1 MASSY
6 TKKDYE
12 DYCDLLF
19 KEYGSKVKKWITLN
33 EPMGTTGKAYDEGVF
48 APGHCSPWVN
58 RACRVGDS
66 GIEPY
71 IVAQNLLL
79 AHSAAYHLYKS
90 KYQHLTAEIGVT
102 YVTHWFVPYSN
113 ATKDVDAAQ
122 RALDWM
128 YGWFMDP
135 ITFGNY
141 PRTMVDLLG
150 SRLPKFT
157 EEESR
162 LLRKSFDFLG
172 LNYYTAYYVKHN
184 DDFDEFHLRYATDSH
199 GITTGEKDGVPIGPH
214 LGSYWQYFYP
224 EGLRVL
230 LEYTKE
236 TYMDPIIYITE
247 NGLSEKDNATQTLA
261 EALRD
266 DSRIDFYNSHL
277 TSVLT
282 AMKEKQVNVK
292 GYFAWSYADN
302 FEWNEGYT
310 VSWVKL
316 IGKCKGKGRGNG
328 GRDKLIR
335 EGEGKGRCPENVVY
349 ECGCLQILNLMASSY
364 TKKDYEDY
372 CDLLFKEYGSKVKKW
387 ITLNEPMGTTG
398 KAYDEGVFAPGHCSP
413 WVNRACRV
421 GDSGIEPYIVAH
433 NLLLAH
439 SAAYHLYKSKYQHLT
454 AEIGVTY
461 VTHWFV
467 PYSNATKDVDAAQ
480 RALDWMYGWFMDPI
494 TFGNYPRTMVDLLGS
509 RLPKFTEEE
518 SRLLRK
524 SFDFLGLNYYT
535 AYYVKHNDDFDE
547 FHLRYATDSH
557 GITTGEK
564 DGVPIGPHLGSYW
577 QYFYPEGLRVLL
589 EYTKETYMDPIIY
602 ITENGLSEKDNATQ
616 TLAEA
621 LRDDSRIDFYNSH
634 LTSVLTA
641 MKEKQVNVKGY
652 FAWSYADNFEWNE
665 GYTVSWVKLIG
676 KCKGKGRGNGGRD
689 KLIREGEGKALE
701 AEYGGFLSRNIV
713 KDYEDYCDLL
723 FKEYG
728 SKVKKWITLNEP
740 MGTTRKA
747 YDEGVFAPGHC
758 SPWVNRACRVGDSG
772 IEPYIVA
779 HNLLLAHSAAYH
791 LYKSKYQHLTAE
803 IGVTYVTHWF
813 VPYSNATKDVDAAQ
827 RALDWMYGWFMD
839 PITFGNYPRTMVD
852 LLGSRLPKFTEEESR
867 LLRKSFDFLGLNYYT
882 AYYVKHNDDFDEF
895 HLRYATDSHGITT
908 GEKDGV
914 PIGPH
919 LGSYWQY
926 FYPEGLR
933 VLLEYTKETYMDP
946 IIYITE
952 NGLSEKDNATQT
964 LAEALRDDSRID
976 FYNSHLTSVLTAM
989 KEKQVNVKGYFAW
1002 SYADNFEWNEG
1013 YTVSWVK
1020 LIGKCKGKGRGN
1032 GGRDKLI
1039 REGEG
1044 KALEAEY
1051 GGFLSRNIVKDYEDY
1066 CDLLFKE
1073 YGSKVKK
1080 WITLNEP
1087 MGTTG
1092 KAYDEGVFAPGHCS
1106 PWVNRACR
1114 VGDSGIEPYIVA
1126 HNLLLAHSAAY
1137 HLYKSKYQHLTA
1149 EIGVTYVTHWFVPY
1163 SNATKDVDAAQRALD
1178 WMYGWFMDPI
1188 TFGNYPRTM
1197 VDLLGSRLPKFTE
1210 EESRLLRKS
1219 FDFLGLNYY
1228 TAYYVKHNDDFDEFH
1243 LRYATDSH
1251 GITTGEKDGVPIGP
1265 HLGSYWQY
1273 FYPEG
1278 LRVLLEYTK
1287 ETYMDPIIYITENG
1301 LSEKDNATQTLAE
1314 ALRDDSR
1321 IDFYNS
1327 HLTSVLTAMKEKQV
1341 NVKGYFAWSY
1351 ADNFEWNE
1359 GYTVSWVKLIG
1370 KCKGKGRGNGGRDKL
1385 IREGEGK
1392 ALEAEYGGFLSR
1404 NIVKDYEDYCDLL
1417 FKEYGSKV
1425 KKWITLNEPM
1435 GTTGK
1440 AYDEGVFAPGHCS
1453 PWVNRACRVGDSG
1466 IEPYIVAHNLLLAHS
1481 AAYHLYKSK
1490 YQHLTAEIGVT
1501 YVTHWF
1507 VPYSNATK
1515 DVDAAQRALD
1525 WMYGWFMDPIT
1536 FGNYPRTM
1544 VDLFGSRL
1552 PKFTEEESRLLRK
1565 SFDFLGLNYYT
1576 AYYVKH
1582 NDDFDEFHLRY
1593 ATDSHGIT
1601 TEEESISHLLVQCNI
1616 SSGLALCCRPCCKM
1630 FSGGLWCGEK
1640 DGVPIGPHLGS
1651 YWQYFYPEGLRVLLE
1666 YTKETYMDPII
1677 YITENGKQ

>member
-1 MASSY
+1 MCYLLNDSGDAHKKEIDPYVTIWHWDTPQALEAEYGGFLSRNIV
-6 TKKDYE
+6 KDYE

-71 IVAQNLLL
+71 IVAHNLLL

-113 ATKDVDAAQ
+113 ATKDVDAAK

-162 LLRKSFDFLG
+162 LLRNSFDFLG

-199 GITTGEKDGVPIGPH
+199 GITTGEKDGIPIGPH

-236 TYMDPIIYITE
+236 TYMDPVIYITE

-277 TSVLT
+277 TNVLT

-292 GYFAWSYADN
+292 GYFAWSYTDN

-310 VSWVKL
+310 VRF
-316 IGKCKGKGRGNG
+316 G
-328 GRDKLIR
+328 
-335 EGEGKGRCPENVVY
+335 
-349 ECGCLQILNLMASSY
+349 LNYVNY
-364 TKKDYEDY
+364 TDLSRHPKHSACWKDYEDY

-421 GDSGIEPYIVAH
+421 GDSGIKPYIVAH

-564 DGVPIGPHLGSYW
+564 DGIPIGPHLGSYW

-589 EYTKETYMDPIIY
+589 EYTKETYMDPVIY

-634 LTSVLTA
+634 LTNVLTA
-641 MKEKQVNVKGY
+641 IKEKQVNVKGY

-665 GYTVSWVKLIG
+665 GYTVRFGLNYV
-676 KCKGKGRGNGGRD
+676 NYTD
-689 KLIREGEGKALE
+689 
-701 AEYGGFLSRNIV
+701 LSRHPKHSACW

-740 MGTTRKA
+740 MGTTGKA

-791 LYKSKYQHLTAE
+791 LYKNKYQHLTAE

-908 GEKDGV
+908 GEQDGIL
-914 PIGPH
+914 IGPH

-946 IIYITE
+946 VIYITE

-1013 YTVSWVK
+1013 YTV
-1020 LIGKCKGKGRGN
+1020 R
-1032 GGRDKLI
+1032 
-1039 REGEG
+1039 
-1044 KALEAEY
+1044 
-1051 GGFLSRNIVKDYEDY
+1051 F
-1066 CDLLFKE
+1066 
-1073 YGSKVKK
+1073 
-1080 WITLNEP
+1080 
-1087 MGTTG
+1087 
-1092 KAYDEGVFAPGHCS
+1092 
-1106 PWVNRACR
+1106 
-1114 VGDSGIEPYIVA
+1114 
-1126 HNLLLAHSAAY
+1126 
-1137 HLYKSKYQHLTA
+1137 
-1149 EIGVTYVTHWFVPY
+1149 
-1163 SNATKDVDAAQRALD
+1163 
-1178 WMYGWFMDPI
+1178 
-1188 TFGNYPRTM
+1188 
-1197 VDLLGSRLPKFTE
+1197 
-1210 EESRLLRKS
+1210 
-1219 FDFLGLNYY
+1219 GLNYVNY
-1228 TAYYVKHNDDFDEFH
+1228 TD
-1243 LRYATDSH
+1243 
-1251 GITTGEKDGVPIGP
+1251 
-1265 HLGSYWQY
+1265 
-1273 FYPEG
+1273 
-1278 LRVLLEYTK
+1278 
-1287 ETYMDPIIYITENG
+1287 
-1301 LSEKDNATQTLAE
+1301 
-1314 ALRDDSR
+1314 
-1321 IDFYNS
+1321 
-1327 HLTSVLTAMKEKQV
+1327 
-1341 NVKGYFAWSY
+1341 
-1351 ADNFEWNE
+1351 
-1359 GYTVSWVKLIG
+1359 
-1370 KCKGKGRGNGGRDKL
+1370 
-1385 IREGEGK
+1385 
-1392 ALEAEYGGFLSR
+1392 LSR
-1404 NIVKDYEDYCDLL
+1404 HPK
-1417 FKEYGSKV
+1417 
-1425 KKWITLNEPM
+1425 
-1435 GTTGK
+1435 
-1440 AYDEGVFAPGHCS
+1440 
-1453 PWVNRACRVGDSG
+1453 
-1466 IEPYIVAHNLLLAHS
+1466 HS
-1481 AAYHLYKSK
+1481 A
-1490 YQHLTAEIGVT
+1490 
-1501 YVTHWF
+1501 
-1507 VPYSNATK
+1507 
-1515 DVDAAQRALD
+1515 
-1525 WMYGWFMDPIT
+1525 
-1536 FGNYPRTM
+1536 
-1544 VDLFGSRL
+1544 
-1552 PKFTEEESRLLRK
+1552 
-1565 SFDFLGLNYYT
+1565 
-1576 AYYVKH
+1576 
-1582 NDDFDEFHLRY
+1582 
-1593 ATDSHGIT
+1593 
-1601 TEEESISHLLVQCNI
+1601 C
-1616 SSGLALCCRPCCKM
+1616 
-1630 FSGGLWCGEK
+1630 
-1640 DGVPIGPHLGS
+1640 
-1651 YWQYFYPEGLRVLLE
+1651 
-1666 YTKETYMDPII
+1666 
-1677 YITENGKQ
+1677 